1 MDYTEDRESI
11 QNSNSDLKFLLLRY
25 LRWWPLYIICI
36 IISLSVAWVKLRFI
50 VPEYVTKASLYVK
63 LQAANKGEIM
73 AINDFQ
79 NMTLPTG
86 LVANDVDNELS
97 VLKSKPLLY
106 NVVKKLGL
114 DVKAIKKGRFKDTEL
129 YEDAPFYGSILLINQ
144 PRKFKS
150 KEYEIIPQSNNGYKL
165 LDEKKEII
173 GRFGIPLKTDWGTIV
188 LNRNSKVYFEKPIFL
203 RVTNPKI
210 LVDQLEAS
218 ITLNIPEKKS
228 SIIEIS
234 RVGTNPVRS
243 EDIVNELMNQYNSD
257 AIKDKNIEALA
268 TANFIDERLKVITE
282 ELGGIENKKENFKE
296 SNKIADL
303 QSQAELSLKNVSES
317 TKKLLDLSTQLE
329 MVNSVLAITNSSSN
343 EQLLPTNLGMPSA
356 LDAMIGDYN
365 QLVLTKNR
373 TLRQATPSN
382 PSVIQMN
389 RDIASMKE
397 LIRENLKK
405 SQANIQLT
413 IGQTKNQM
421 DQSGE
426 AISKFPL
433 QEKFFRSI
441 ERQQNLKESLY
452 LYLLQKREETSIGLS
467 ANAPK
472 AKIVNPAYTSD
483 SPVSPKRNTYYLIAF
498 SLGFLIPIGLLYI
511 IFALD
516 TKVHNCREIKKAL
529 PEIPVVGEIPN
540 AGDIEDAMVK
550 RNDLTGFAEAFR
562 IMLTN
567 MKFLVK
573 DKKEGEAVVIMVS
586 SSIKGE
592 GKTTISTNA
601 ALTLAQNRR
610 VLLIGADLRNPQL
623 KRLTGHVKKGLSDF
637 LASKEGEVALE
648 SFIET
653 STLNPNLDILP
664 SGSIPPNPTY
674 LLSNANMEKI
684 YRALQSKYEFIILD
698 TAPMLLVSD
707 SFHLIQYTDLLL
719 YVMRAEFTD
728 VEMFEFI
735 EEINRENAKGKL
747 AIVLNDV
754 KNRHI
759 SYYDNKYGYG
769 FGYYSDDAEL
779 KKKIKWKNRISNF
792 FSKFS

>member
-1 MDYTEDRESI
+1 MDYTEERESI

-36 IISLSVAWVKLRFI
+36 IISLSIAWVKLRFT
-50 VPEYVTKASLYVK
+50 VPEYLTKASLYVK
-63 LQAANKGEIM
+63 LQAAKKGEIM
-73 AINDFQ
+73 GIKDFQ
-79 NMTLPTG
+79 NMALPTG
-86 LVANDVDNELS
+86 LVTNEVDNELS

-106 NVVKKLGL
+106 NVVKKIGL

-129 YEDAPFYGSILLINQ
+129 YEDAPFYGSILVINQ

-150 KEYEIIPQSNNGYKL
+150 KEYEIISQSNNGYKL

-188 LNRNSKVYFEKPIFL
+188 LNRNSKVYFGNPIFL
-203 RVTNPKI
+203 QVTNPKI

-257 AIKDKNIEALA
+257 AIKDKKIEALA

-303 QSQAELSLKNVSES
+303 QAQAQLNLQNASES
-317 TKKLLDLSTQLE
+317 TKKIMEYATQLE
-329 MVNSVLAITNSSSN
+329 MVNSVLKMVNSSGN
-343 EQLLPTNLGMPSA
+343 DQLLPTNLGMPSA
-356 LDAMIGDYN
+356 LDGMISDYN
-365 QLVLTKNR
+365 QLVLSRNR
-373 TLRQATPSN
+373 TLRQATNSN
-382 PSVIQMN
+382 PAVVQFNKEITSL
-389 RDIASMKE
+389 RE
-397 LIRENLKK
+397 LIKDNLKK
-405 SQANIQLT
+405 SQANIQMSM
-413 IGQTKNQM
+413 GQTQEQM
-421 DQSGE
+421 NLSKDALG
-426 AISKFPL
+426 KFPL
-433 QEKFFRSI
+433 QEKLFRSI
-441 ERQQNLKESLY
+441 ERQQNLKESLF
-452 LYLLQKREETSIGLS
+452 LYLLQKREETAIALS
-467 ANAPK
+467 ANTQK
-472 AKIVNPAYTSD
+472 ARVVNPAYTAD
-483 SPVSPKRNTYYLIAF
+483 APLSPNRKNVFLIAF
-498 SLGFLIPIGLLYI
+498 SLGLLIPAGFLYI

-516 TKVHNCREIKKAL
+516 TKIHNRREIKKAL

-540 AGDIEDAMVK
+540 AADIEDAVVR

-562 IMLTN
+562 IMMTN
-567 MKFLVK
+567 IKFLIK
-573 DKKEGEAVVIMVS
+573 DKQNGQATVIMVS
-586 SSIKGE
+586 SSLKGE
-592 GKTTISTNA
+592 GKTTISTNTA
-601 ALTLAQNRR
+601 MTLAQNRK

-623 KRLTGHVKKGLSDF
+623 KRFIKHSKRGLSDF
-637 LASKEGEVALE
+637 LASNDDQVLIED
-648 SFIET
+648 FIET
-653 STLNPNLDILP
+653 STKNSNLDILP
-664 SGSIPPNPTY
+664 SGTIPPNPTY

-684 YRALQSKYEFIILD
+684 YNVLKCKYDFIIVD

-707 SFHLIQYTDLLL
+707 SFHLIQYADLLL

-728 VEMFEFI
+728 MEMLEFAD
-735 EEINRENAKGKL
+735 EINRENAKGKL

>member
-1 MDYTEDRESI
+1 MDYTEERESI

-36 IISLSVAWVKLRFI
+36 IISLSIAWVKLRFT
-50 VPEYVTKASLYVK
+50 VPEYLTKASLYVK
-63 LQAANKGEIM
+63 LQAAKKGEIM
-73 AINDFQ
+73 GIKDFQ
-79 NMTLPTG
+79 NMALPTG
-86 LVANDVDNELS
+86 LVTNEVDNELS

-106 NVVKKLGL
+106 NVVKKIGL

-129 YEDAPFYGSILLINQ
+129 YEDAPFYGSILVINQ

-173 GRFGIPLKTDWGTIV
+173 GRFGIPLNTDWGTIV

-203 RVTNPKI
+203 QVTNPKI

-243 EDIVNELMNQYNSD
+243 EDILNELMNQYNSD
-257 AIKDKNIEALA
+257 AIKDKNIEAMA

-303 QSQAELSLKNVSES
+303 QSQAELNLKNISET
-317 TKKLLDLSTQLE
+317 TKRLLDLSTQLE
-329 MVNSVLAITNSSSN
+329 MVNSVLAITNSSSP

-356 LDAMIGDYN
+356 LDALIGDYN
-365 QLVLTKNR
+365 QMVLTKNR

-389 RDIASMKE
+389 RDIASLKE

-433 QEKFFRSI
+433 QEKLFRSI

-452 LYLLQKREETSIGLS
+452 LYLLQKREEASIALS

-483 SPVSPKRNTYYLIAF
+483 SPVSPKRQTYYLIAF
-498 SLGFLIPIGLLYI
+498 SLGLLIPIGILYI
-511 IFALD
+511 VFALD
-516 TKVHNCREIKKAL
+516 TKIHNRREIRKAL

-540 AGDIEDAMVK
+540 AGDAENSVVK
-550 RNDLTGFAEAFR
+550 KNDLTAFAESFR

-567 MKFLVK
+567 IKFIVK
-573 DKKEGEAVVIMVS
+573 PIKGIAPVIMVS
-586 SSIKGE
+586 SSVKGE
-592 GKTTISTNA
+592 GKTTVSTNT
-601 ALTLAQNRR
+601 ALILAQNRK
-610 VLLIGADLRNPQL
+610 VLLLGADLRNPQL
-623 KRLTGHVKKGLSDF
+623 KRFITHGKKGLSDY
-637 LASKEGEVALE
+637 LVNENENNIE
-648 SFIET
+648 QYIET
-653 STLNPNLDILP
+653 FKGNPNLDVLS
-664 SGSIPPNPTY
+664 SGTVPPNPTY
-674 LLSNANMEKI
+674 LLSSDKMVNVFTELK
-684 YRALQSKYEFIILD
+684 SKYDYIVVD
-698 TAPMLLVSD
+698 TAPLLLVSD
-707 SFHLIQYTDLLL
+707 SFHLIQYADLLL
-719 YVMRAEFTD
+719 YVMRAEYTDRDMLEFTEE
-728 VEMFEFI
+728 VE
-735 EEINRENAKGKL
+735 RDNAQGKL
-747 AIVLNDV
+747 VIVLNDV

-769 FGYYSDDAEL
+769 YKYYSDDQEVN
-779 KKKIKWKNRISNF
+779 KRIKWKKRMSNF

>member
-1 MDYTEDRESI
+1 MDYTEERESI

-36 IISLSVAWVKLRFI
+36 IISLSIAWVKLRFT
-50 VPEYVTKASLYVK
+50 VPEYLTKASLYVK
-63 LQAANKGEIM
+63 MQAAKNGEIM
-73 AINDFQ
+73 GIKDFQ
-79 NMTLPTG
+79 NMALPTG
-86 LVANDVDNELS
+86 LVTNEVDNELS

-106 NVVKKLGL
+106 NVVKKNGL
-114 DVKAIKKGRFKDTEL
+114 DVKAIKKGRFKDAEL
-129 YEDAPFYGSILLINQ
+129 YEDAPFYGSILVIKQ

-165 LDEKKEII
+165 LDEEKEIV
-173 GRFGIPLKTDWGTIV
+173 GRFGIPLNTDWGTIV
-188 LNRNSKVYFEKPIFL
+188 LNRNSKVYFKKPIFL
-203 RVTNPKI
+203 LVTNPKI

-303 QSQAELSLKNVSES
+303 QTQAELNLENISET
-317 TKKLLDLSTQLE
+317 TKRLLDLSTQLE
-329 MVNSVLAITNSSSN
+329 MVNSVLAITNSSSP

-356 LDAMIGDYN
+356 LDALIGDYN
-365 QLVLTKNR
+365 QMVLTKNR

-389 RDIASMKE
+389 RDIASLKE

-433 QEKFFRSI
+433 QEKLFRSI

-452 LYLLQKREETSIGLS
+452 LYLLQKREEASIALS

-483 SPVSPKRNTYYLIAF
+483 SPVSPKRQIYYLIAF
-498 SLGFLIPIGLLYI
+498 SLGLLIPIGILYI
-511 IFALD
+511 IFELD
-516 TKVHNCREIKKAL
+516 TKIHNRREIRKAL

-540 AGDIEDAMVK
+540 AGDAENSVVK
-550 RNDLTGFAEAFR
+550 KNDLTAFAESFR

-567 MKFLVK
+567 ANFIIKPIK
-573 DKKEGEAVVIMVS
+573 GIAPVIMIS
-586 SSIKGE
+586 SSVKGE
-592 GKTTISTNA
+592 GKTTVSTNT
-601 ALTLAQNRR
+601 ALILAQNRK
-610 VLLIGADLRNPQL
+610 VLLLGADLRNPQL
-623 KRLTGHVKKGLSDF
+623 KRFITHAKKGLSDY
-637 LASKEGEVALE
+637 LVNENENNIE
-648 SFIET
+648 QYIET
-653 STLNPNLDILP
+653 FEGNPNLDVLP
-664 SGSIPPNPTY
+664 SGTIPPNPTY
-674 LLSNANMEKI
+674 LLSSAKMEKI
-684 YRALQSKYEFIILD
+684 FNQLKKKYEFIVVD

-707 SFHLIQYTDLLL
+707 SFHLIQYADLLL
-719 YVMRAEFTD
+719 YVMRAEYTNRDMLEFTEE
-728 VEMFEFI
+728 VE
-735 EEINRENAKGKL
+735 RDNAQGKL

-754 KNRHI
+754 KNRNI
-759 SYYDNKYGYG
+759 SYYGNKYGYG
-769 FGYYSDDAEL
+769 YGYYSDDE
-779 KKKIKWKNRISNF
+779 KVNKKIIWKKRMSNF